1 MTQSRPIYPKG
12 EEKGIENIF
21 EEIMAEKLPNLKET
35 AIKIQVAQRAPNRP
49 MPRHS
54 IIKMAKVKEMILKAS
69 REKTKS

>member
-1 MTQSRPIYPKG
+1 
-12 EEKGIENIF
+12 
-21 EEIMAEKLPNLKET
+21 MAEKLPNLKET

-54 IIKMAKVKEMILKAS
+54 IIKMAKVKEMILKAA